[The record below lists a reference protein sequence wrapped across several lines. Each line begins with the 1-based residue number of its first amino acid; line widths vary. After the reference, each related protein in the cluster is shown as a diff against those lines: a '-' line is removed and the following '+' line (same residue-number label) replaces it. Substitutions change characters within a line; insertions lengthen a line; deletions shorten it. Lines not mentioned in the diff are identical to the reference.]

1 MKILNTIKSNPILQL
16 IVAENLK
23 HNKAYAAPYHNFYH
37 HLVVANSCLEAAE
50 YYNLD
55 ERPTLELLVAALFHD
70 FNHSM
75 GKHKDD
81 WNVAEAISYF
91 ENWYT
96 ENNFHYDILNKDTV
110 INIIKATQYPYVIE
124 SDNMTLQQNI
134 IRDADLTQLLQE
146 NRIGQVYIGLATEMN
161 LPIEKILEGESPFI
175 QSVTPC
181 TAWFN
186 IKWQVQKFKILAEC
200 EDLLSYLK
208 LTKDYEKEK

>member
-208 LTKDYEKEK
+208 LTK